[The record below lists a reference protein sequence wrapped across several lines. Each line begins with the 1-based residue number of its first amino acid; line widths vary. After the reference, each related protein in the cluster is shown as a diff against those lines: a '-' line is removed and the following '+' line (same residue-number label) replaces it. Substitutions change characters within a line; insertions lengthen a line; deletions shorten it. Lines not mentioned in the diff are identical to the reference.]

1 MSKSTHSKNQQDFT
15 DEEIAK
21 RRDKGLLN
29 LLRTPP
35 KPHDEITGK
44 RKKGADQ
51 IDQRPRQSRQS
62 GNDGSNTK

>member
-1 MSKSTHSKNQQDFT
+1 MPKPPKIETGFT

-44 RKKGADQ
+44 KKPNKPTGKRKPAK
-51 IDQRPRQSRQS
+51 
-62 GNDGSNTK
+62 